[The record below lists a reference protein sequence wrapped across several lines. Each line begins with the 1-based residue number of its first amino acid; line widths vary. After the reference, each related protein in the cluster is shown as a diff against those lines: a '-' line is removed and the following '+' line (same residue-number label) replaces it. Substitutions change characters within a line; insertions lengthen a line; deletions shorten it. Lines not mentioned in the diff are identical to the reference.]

1 MFDAKQAVIVNS
13 WIVRHFGIYA
23 GSCVNE
29 T

>member
-13 WIVRHFGIYA
+13 WIVQHFGIYA
-23 GSCVNE
+23 GSCISE